1 MKVRQ
6 IKLSEAERKALE
18 QGYKHGQT
26 ASYRKR
32 CHIILLKSDGRI
44 AKDIAQIT
52 DTNIQS
58 VYNWVNRY
66 EAQGIQGLQTK
77 PGQGRPKILDGQHE
91 QLVKDCITEERQRLS
106 LVMDELQQQTGKQ
119 FSQMTLKRFLK
130 TLATP
135 TNASVKE

>member
-1 MKVRQ
+1 MKIRQ
-6 IKLSEAERKALE
+6 VELTDAERKALDH
-18 QGYKHGQT
+18 GYKHGKT

-58 VYNWVNRY
+58 VYNWLNRY
-66 EAQGIQGLQTK
+66 DAEGIQGLQTK
-77 PGQGRPKILDGQHE
+77 AGQGRPRILDKQHE
-91 QLVKDCITEERQRLS
+91 QIVKDCISEECQRLS
-106 LVMDELQQQTGKQ
+106 LIMDKLQQQTGKQ

-135 TNASVKE
+135 INVSVKG